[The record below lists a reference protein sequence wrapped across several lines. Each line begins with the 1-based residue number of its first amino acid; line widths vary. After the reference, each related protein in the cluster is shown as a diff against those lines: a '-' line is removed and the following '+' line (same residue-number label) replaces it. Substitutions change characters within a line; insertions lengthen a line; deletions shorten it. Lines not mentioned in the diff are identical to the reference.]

1 MLNRGQ
7 QKPKRFQK
15 KKKKTGVDLAYHN
28 RFNRVRTLVEQKA
41 GHSIWVIQNIW
52 SNYNLNPCFAVE
64 CSFHMLNQ
72 SSISQRF
79 QSSQL
84 VPISESQPLS
94 GVNDEA
100 IWF

>member
-41 GHSIWVIQNIW
+41 GHSIWVIQNI
-52 SNYNLNPCFAVE
+52 
-64 CSFHMLNQ
+64 
-72 SSISQRF
+72 
-79 QSSQL
+79 
-84 VPISESQPLS
+84 
-94 GVNDEA
+94 
-100 IWF
+100 